1 MQPPVPPSARRTAT
15 TGWRAPLA
23 LVGCL
28 IVVVLT
34 ALVIEHV
41 HERATQRLDS
51 VRLMAQAEADVNL
64 QTAVLGRSVAG
75 RRLRPGAIA
84 QIHGLRRRA
93 NAARRAAE
101 RLDGDGD
108 IAPVRPAMLA
118 FDRAVDRSLAAAT
131 AGHWPAAAR
140 AERDRAEPAFGVL
153 HDLFA
158 IARPRERSEALDA
171 SASARRDSAILLVA
185 AVLVLLL
192 GLVRFERSR
201 RRLEQE
207 WLSDSARRAE
217 QEGREASDARYRSL
231 LATTSDALIVLD
243 RDGVVTETLGPWHE
257 VLSESGGRIVG
268 SSLVAHVHPA
278 DRERV
283 EAALAAPAGRV
294 APLEIRIVAGE
305 QWRPVEAV
313 VHTLPN
319 MGGEPELAVAL
330 RDATER
336 RRREDELRRQ
346 AFHDHVTDLP
356 NRALLVERLQH
367 ALVRGRRLDALVSVL
382 FLDLDDFKA
391 VNDRFGHAAGDEL
404 LRHVAERLRESL
416 RQGDTR
422 RPPGRRRVRRADRDG
437 LEPGR
442 AGARGLADPRGL
454 RAADPA
460 VRRGHR
466 RAASIGVAVGD
477 AREVASD
484 ALLRDAD
491 LAMYAAKQRGGGRY
505 MLWDRRLE
513 RLAQDAVRDR
523 TDTARLRAWADDA
536 EERRQEILARVER
549 VGGIVI
555 HTQPILDLRS
565 GTVAGW
571 EALSR
576 FPGSDRSPAAWFAEA
591 RRCGLGAELEI
602 AALRAALAQA
612 LPAAPARL
620 ALNVSPSL
628 LVSGEA
634 LRALGDAPLDRIILE
649 ITEHELVASG
659 EEVEEALRAV
669 RERGV
674 LLAVDD
680 AGAGYAGLRHLTQL
694 QPDLIKL
701 DRTLVDGVS
710 GDAAKTALIDSLV
723 HFADGIGADVC
734 AEGIEE
740 LDDLAALADLGVS
753 HGQGYAIARPARGW
767 PDVDL
772 AAAEVCRRSLRRLL
786 RDGAEAGAAAASG
799 DRRLEILTA
808 RLSRIGH
815 ADELDSVM
823 EIIALQLGAD
833 AVSFSR
839 FDPRHEEIVTLCGQE
854 PAPDGGPGV
863 IVDAKVGER
872 FALSRYPATRRV
884 LATGEALQIRVGD
897 PDADRSEVELL
908 RQQNLG
914 SLLMVPVAAG
924 GRPLGLLEGFRRA
937 DRSWSRIELHQGRIV
952 GYMLGA
958 LLERLANREAW
969 VREALDAA
977 EAPAPAPATAPAGPP
992 RRLAD
997 GAPPP
1002 RLAGGGDAADRE
1014 LRAGRVGEH
1023 RRAPDGRVRR
1033 LGHGAAAALDGR
1045 GHGGVDVVD
1054 PEVERP
1060 PRRRPGRRRRHHRD
1074 DLAGD
1079 RLLRLAADVARKA
1092 EEGERPGPPRSNAS
1106 VVQPNTAP

>member
-118 FDRAVDRSLAAAT
+118 FDRAVDRTLAAAT
-131 AGHWPAAAR
+131 AGRWPAAAR

-243 RDGVVTETLGPWHE
+243 RDGVVTETLGPWRE

-404 LRHVAERLRESL
+404 LRHVGERLRESL
-416 RQGDTR
+416 RQGDTVAR
-422 RPPGRRRVRRADRDG
+422 LGGDEFAVLIETVSSPAEPVRVASQILEAFEQPIRLSGVDIVVRP
-437 LEPGR
+437 
-442 AGARGLADPRGL
+442 
-454 RAADPA
+454 
-460 VRRGHR
+460 
-466 RAASIGVAVGD
+466 SIGVAVGD

-710 GDAAKTALIDSLV
+710 GDTAKTALIDSLV

-839 FDPRHEEIVTLCGQE
+839 FDPRQEEIVTLCGQE
-854 PAPDGGPGV
+854 PDPDGGPGV

-992 RRLAD
+992 R
-997 GAPPP
+997 
-1002 RLAGGGDAADRE
+1002 
-1014 LRAGRVGEH
+1014 H
-1023 RRAPDGRVRR
+1023 RPTV
-1033 LGHGAAAALDGR
+1033 
-1045 GHGGVDVVD
+1045 
-1054 PEVERP
+1054 
-1060 PRRRPGRRRRHHRD
+1060 RRRR
-1074 DLAGD
+1074 G
-1079 RLLRLAADVARKA
+1079 
-1092 EEGERPGPPRSNAS
+1092 
-1106 VVQPNTAP
+1106 